1 MGACYSHLSLG
12 DRRVIS
18 EMVLARFPVTAI
30 ARHLGRHRSSIYREI
45 NRNLHHTNYKD
56 CWDKAYR
63 KYFP

>member
-1 MGACYSHLSLG
+1 MGACYSHLSLD

-45 NRNLHHTNYKD
+45 NRNFHHTNYKD